1 MRQMCRLIES
11 SCADGWITE
20 SFSVRHYAQPCRRLI
35 VTVRYFSE
43 RKDSHCP
50 PHPLSPTSPLYPNH
64 HGVGDAF
71 PYTTKTAM
79 ELKESHRWVSIPE
92 NKIVST
98 LLHTVCETRM
108 IQVYTQNGILHML
121 DRNRRIKSKPERF
134 QDNRDVFDVVVTVE
148 ERVFDQVVEDLQ
160 KRGQLS
166 MKPVHV
172 FNMEVKDNHDEATLG
187 AFLICE
193 LCQML
198 HKPDDL
204 ENELDEL
211 ILEFESKA
219 ARDVLHAVAFY

>member
-1 MRQMCRLIES
+1 MALKIAVVCS
-11 SCADGWITE
+11 SNQNRSMEAHAILSKKGYNVR
-20 SFSVRHYAQPCRRLI
+20 SFGTGANVKLPGSAPDKPNIYDFNTTYEHMYQDLC
-35 VTVRYFSE
+35 
-43 RKDSHCP
+43 RKDKS
-50 PHPLSPTSPLYPNH
+50 L
-64 HGVGDAF
+64 
-71 PYTTKTAM
+71 
-79 ELKESHRWVSIPE
+79 
-92 NKIVST
+92 
-98 LLHTVCETRM
+98 
-108 IQVYTQNGILHML
+108 YTQNGILHML